1 MTDEAAPENLILHIL
16 REMRAEMNDR
26 FDKVE
31 DRFGTIDQRLGTIDQ
46 RLTGLES
53 GLDELGI
60 AVATLAVS
68 NRHIRADVHKIL
80 ANQDNHETRIKAL
93 ETR

>member
-1 MTDEAAPENLILHIL
+1 MPDEAAPENLILHIL

-31 DRFGTIDQRLGTIDQ
+31 ERFTR
-46 RLTGLES
+46 LES
-53 GLDELGI
+53 GVEEVSI
-60 AVATLAVS
+60 AVATLNLS
-68 NRHIRADVHKIL
+68 NRHLRADVHKIL

>member
-1 MTDEAAPENLILHIL
+1 MTDEAAPENLVLHIL
-16 REMRAEMNDR
+16 REMRVEMNDR

-31 DRFGTIDQRLGTIDQ
+31 ERFTR
-46 RLTGLES
+46 LES
-53 GLDELGI
+53 GMDELGI

-68 NRHIRADVHKIL
+68 NRHIRADAHKIL
-80 ANQDNHETRIKAL
+80 ANQDSHETRIKAL

>member
-1 MTDEAAPENLILHIL
+1 MTDETTPPPPEDLILHIL
-16 REMRAEMNDR
+16 REMRGDVKDLRAEMNDR

-31 DRFGTIDQRLGTIDQ
+31 ERFTR
-46 RLTGLES
+46 LES
-53 GLDELGI
+53 GVDELGI
-60 AVATLAVS
+60 AVATLTVS

>member
-1 MTDEAAPENLILHIL
+1 MTDETSPPPAEDLILHIL
-16 REMRAEMNDR
+16 REMRGDVKVLRAEMNDR

-31 DRFGTIDQRLGTIDQ
+31 ERFTR
-46 RLTGLES
+46 LES
-53 GLDELGI
+53 GVDELGI
-60 AVATLAVS
+60 AVATLTVS